1 VLASLV
7 AAFKLPDVRKRILF
21 VFAMFAVYT
30 LGAFVPLP
38 GIDREA
44 MDRIFKGGGGLLGL
58 WDAFAG
64 GSLRRF
70 SIFALGIMPYINA
83 SIIFQLLTIAVPS
96 LEELSK
102 EGEWGRKKISQWT
115 RYVTMGLAALQ
126 GAGMT
131 TLFRSLGAFEADL
144 PHTVMVVL
152 TMTAG
157 TAFLMWL
164 ADEIT
169 DKGIGNGVSL
179 VIFVGIMTSL
189 PSDLGRTILLWSK
202 GVIGLLNVGL
212 LGLIFFGTVA
222 FIVYVQQA
230 QRKIPV
236 QYASRVVGMNRMTRS
251 VSSYLPLKVNQAGVI
266 PIIFA
271 ISVAMFPA
279 TISQFF
285 LADRFVNWIAGIG
298 HWDPNDVYAQIQ
310 SLVSA
315 SAPGGSIWSTLLY
328 FLLVVV
334 FTYFYTAVTFDP
346 VKIADDMKKNGGF
359 IPGIRPGKPT
369 REYLDRVLTRVT
381 MAGAI
386 FLGVIAV
393 MQYHV
398 NDITGVHTFTLVGG
412 TSLLIVVGVALDTMQ
427 QLEAHLLMR
436 HYEGFMK

>member
-1 VLASLV
+1 MLASLA

-30 LGAFVPLP
+30 LGAFIPLP
-38 GIDREA
+38 GIDRAA
-44 MDRIFKGGGGLLGL
+44 MDNIFKGGGGLLGL
-58 WDAFAG
+58 WDAFSG
-64 GSLRRF
+64 GSLKRF

-96 LEELSK
+96 LEELAK

-115 RYVTMGLAALQ
+115 RYLTMGLAVLQ
-126 GAGMT
+126 GWGMT
-131 TLFRSLGAFEADL
+131 TLFRSWGAFSADM
-144 PHTVMVVL
+144 PHTILVVL

-164 ADEIT
+164 ADEVT
-169 DKGIGNGVSL
+169 EKGIGNGVSL
-179 VIFVGIMTSL
+179 VIFAGIMTRL
-189 PSDLGRTILLWSK
+189 PTDLGQTILLWSK
-202 GVIGLLNVGL
+202 GILSFLNVGL
-212 LGLIFFGTVA
+212 LAVIFFGTVA
-222 FIVYVQQA
+222 FIVFVQQA

-236 QYASRVVGMNRMTRS
+236 QYASRVIGMNRMTRS

-271 ISVAMFPA
+271 VSVAMFPA
-279 TISQFF
+279 TISQF
-285 LADRFVNWIAGIG
+285 LMSDRLINWIAGLG
-298 HWDPNDVYAQIQ
+298 HWDSNAVYARLDN
-310 SLVSA
+310 LVRAA
-315 SAPGGSIWSTLLY
+315 SPGGSVWSSLLY
-328 FLLVVV
+328 FILVIV

-381 MAGAI
+381 LAGAV
-386 FLGVIAV
+386 FLGIIAV

-398 NDITGVHTFTLVGG
+398 GDITGVTTFTLVGG
-412 TSLLIVVGVALDTMQ
+412 TSLLIVVGVALETMQ